1 MVKQC
6 QAHVEVQVN
15 EVPQQ
20 VYLNDIMYIYI
31 YYRFIQSIVP
41 ARPHP
46 TVCLAQHQVRQ
57 VEVPPKKAWNRPGIK
72 WSIVVPLEQ
81 KCMWSGAIGPTMS
94 HPIPPRTMFKIDPPR
109 VPYQSPAKVSG
120 IQCIACHQL
129 NTGAASLGKYRSLFF
144 IASVGF
150 CVFQRISFQFL
161 FVSTLEIFVASLS
174 CFNEVSCS
182 ALILPVSCSLKV
194 LVP

>member
-20 VYLNDIMYIYI
+20 VHLNDIMYIYI

-94 HPIPPRTMFKIDPPR
+94 RSHH
-109 VPYQSPAKVSG
+109 VPSHSAPYHVQNRPSKGPVS
-120 IQCIACHQL
+120 IACQ
-129 NTGAASLGKYRSLFF
+129 NQWYTVYRLPS
-144 IASVGF
+144 
-150 CVFQRISFQFL
+150 
-161 FVSTLEIFVASLS
+161 ST
-174 CFNEVSCS
+174 
-182 ALILPVSCSLKV
+182 
-194 LVP
+194 